1 MSSPAVVL
9 RSKFV
14 TPQSNTFSNFIN
26 YIDREDAKTH
36 VNVHASSKE
45 DDFHVFYHFMD
56 YMDDSAKQG
65 ALFTKSQDN
74 LNDDNKKLIKQ
85 QFQLAQQ
92 NESPMWQDVISFD
105 NEWLAK
111 QGLYHPTTHT
121 VDETNMRKVVRETM
135 ATVLK
140 SEGMKNSAV
149 WTASLHYNTDNIH
162 VHIAST
168 EPYPTRDKMDVF
180 DKETQ
185 TWKEEYRAKRK
196 PKTLDKMKSKVAN
209 MILDR
214 EHERNKI
221 DDLVRGT
228 VHHKKENGVSLSTYR
243 KTNELFQE
251 AMKHLPS
258 DKKQW
263 QYGYHSINDA
273 RPYIDEITNVYLQ
286 QFHGD
291 DMEQLHQQ
299 LDDEVNVMKEMYG
312 EGSDYETY
320 KQTKLDDLK
329 KRMGNAV
336 LSEMRDY
343 AKAQNNLSFQP
354 KRINGWQS
362 FNQQHS
368 FTDRH
373 QTVYTFNASMMKLSK
388 AMRRTF
394 HDYQKDRNMQEFD
407 RMMDGY
413 E

>member
-320 KQTKLDDLK
+320 KQTKLD
-329 KRMGNAV
+329 
-336 LSEMRDY
+336 
-343 AKAQNNLSFQP
+343 
-354 KRINGWQS
+354 
-362 FNQQHS
+362 
-368 FTDRH
+368 
-373 QTVYTFNASMMKLSK
+373 
-388 AMRRTF
+388 
-394 HDYQKDRNMQEFD
+394 
-407 RMMDGY
+407 
-413 E
+413 